1 MAQPIIALQEGVLR
15 EENLR
20 FREPMNFTLGTG
32 EHIALVGTN
41 GSGKTVLI
49 ETLLGQHFLQ
59 SGTLGYAFGGER
71 RLVSDNIRYI
81 TFRDAYGSADAGYYY
96 QQRWNASDRES
107 VPTAGE
113 LLGRIG
119 ADEAWRDE
127 LFGLLGIGPLLGKQ
141 IILLSSGELRRF
153 QIAKMLLSSPRVL
166 VVENPFIGLD
176 VQTRELLRALM
187 LRLTRETGLQIVL
200 ALSAPE
206 DVPDFITHVYT
217 IDGMTC
223 GPKRTL
229 DEFRAE
235 QDFTARVS
243 TMRERFGRE
252 PAGLP
257 APRGTLPAC
266 DEVVSMH
273 DVTIRYGERVILDRL
288 NWTIRRGEKWTLTG
302 ANGSGK
308 STLLSLICADNPQSY
323 AQDIALFGRRRGT
336 GESIW
341 EIKREI
347 GYVSPEMHRSYVKD
361 IAAVDIVAS
370 GFFDSIGLYRTADD
384 AQRAVCDEW
393 LRAFGIHA
401 LRDRSFVRLSSG
413 EQRMLLLA
421 RAFVKDP
428 ALLILDEPLHG
439 LDCLNKE
446 RARAVIEAF
455 CQRPGKTLIYV
466 THYEHELPGCVD
478 RRMELA
484 RRG

>member
-1 MAQPIIALQEGVLR
+1 MGTPIISLEEGVLR
-15 EENLR
+15 EENLQ
-20 FREPMNFTLGTG
+20 FRVPMNFTLERG
-32 EHIALVGTN
+32 ENLAIVGTN
-41 GSGKTVLI
+41 GSGKTILI
-49 ETLLGQHFLQ
+49 ETLLGQHFLV
-59 SGTLGYAFGGER
+59 SGHLEYDFGRER
-71 RLVSDNIRYI
+71 RLVSDYIKYI

-96 QQRWNASDRES
+96 QQRWNASDREN
-107 VPTAGE
+107 VPTVRE
-113 LLGRIG
+113 LLDRIVS
-119 ADEAWRDE
+119 EPAWRDE
-127 LFGLLGIGPLLGKQ
+127 LFDLLGIVPLLDRQ

-153 QIAKMLLSSPRVL
+153 QIAKMLLGAPRVL
-166 VVENPFIGLD
+166 IIENPFIGLD
-176 VQTRELLRALM
+176 VQTRELLKNLL
-187 LRLTRETGLQIVL
+187 LRLIRDAGIQIIL

-217 IDGMTC
+217 VSERQC

-229 DEFRAE
+229 AQFRDE
-235 QDFTARVS
+235 QDFTARVQ
-243 TMRERFGRE
+243 MLREKFENHPVCLPE
-252 PAGLP
+252 PAGVEP
-257 APRGTLPAC
+257 VC
-266 DEVVSMH
+266 DEVVAMH
-273 DVTIRYGERVILDRL
+273 DVSIRYGDRIILDRL
-288 NWTIRRGEKWTLTG
+288 NWTIRKGEKWTLTG
-302 ANGSGK
+302 VNGSGK

-323 AQDIALFGRRRGT
+323 AQDITLFGRRRGT

-347 GYVSPEMHRSYVKD
+347 GYVSPEMHRSYMKD
-361 IAAVDIVAS
+361 IPAIDIVAS

-393 LRAFGIHA
+393 LKAFGVES

-413 EQRMLLLA
+413 EQRVLLLA

-466 THYEHELPGCVD
+466 THYEHELPRCVD
-478 RRMELA
+478 HRKELIKH
-484 RRG
+484 G